1 MSWLSSATGSDAA
14 KLSQKAAGKATK
26 TAEQNWQDTAGLRK
40 LGQTRLGA
48 APVSFAD
55 EFSGGP
61 TYEAV
66 NDPLYGQATGAASKS
81 LASLTD
87 GPDRMALVRTA
98 LADLDKENAVRQV
111 AGEKRIGQR
120 AATLGRIGNQGVTTE
135 MGTLASDIERDRS
148 AKANALIADA
158 IERAQG
164 DKYSTLAAAS
174 GLADSAYGRGA
185 SERANK
191 QGIAQLGVTN
201 RAARIDAERAA
212 GNDQFGQGVSLT
224 ELGYGFSPE
233 AAYVRQAAN
242 EGEIAARK
250 SASFNAALAAAG
262 KAAGAAFGKPPV

>member
-1 MSWLSSATGSDAA
+1 MSILSNLLGSDNA

-26 TAEQNWQDTAGLRK
+26 TAEQNWADTAGLRK
-40 LGQTRLGA
+40 LGQTRIGA

-66 NDPLYGQATGAASKS
+66 NDPLLGQATGAASKS
-81 LASLTD
+81 LASLSD
-87 GPDRMALVRTA
+87 GPDRMALVRQA
-98 LADLDKENAVRQV
+98 LSDLDKDNAVRQM

-120 AATLGRIGNQGVTTE
+120 AASLGRIGNQGVTTE

-148 AKANALIADA
+148 AKSNALIADA
-158 IERAQG
+158 IERTQG

-191 QGIAQLGVTN
+191 QGIAQQGVTN

-212 GNDQFGQGVSLT
+212 GNDQFNQGVSLT
-224 ELGYGFSPE
+224 DLGYGFSPE
-233 AAYVRQAAN
+233 GAYGRQAAN
-242 EGEIAARK
+242 ESGIAARK
-250 SASFNAALAAAG
+250 SATFNELLKTGAQAAAM
-262 KAAGAAFGKPPV
+262 AGGGGG